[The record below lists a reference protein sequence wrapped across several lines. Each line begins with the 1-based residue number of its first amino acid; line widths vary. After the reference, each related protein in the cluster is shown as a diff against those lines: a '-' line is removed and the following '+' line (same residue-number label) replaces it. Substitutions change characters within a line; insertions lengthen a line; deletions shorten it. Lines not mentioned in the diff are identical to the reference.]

1 MGHARNMLDAILIAE
16 LSKLFANESS
26 GVVTDENMS
35 AAMSAE

>member
-1 MGHARNMLDAILIAE
+1 MLDAILIAE

-26 GVVTDENMS
+26 GVVTDENMR